1 MSFIKSMS
9 LRYRIEML
17 SFIVV
22 MFLYQKYF
30 IDFTVVNNNMNDN
43 KPEWFALYT
52 KIQEK
57 TITPSENTR
66 FAEINARG
74 AE

>member
-9 LRYRIEML
+9 LRYRIVML

-30 IDFTVVNNNMNDN
+30 IDFTVVNNNMNDV
-43 KPEWFALYT
+43 KPEWFGLNT

-57 TITPSENTR
+57 TITPSESTR
-66 FAEINARG
+66 FAELNAQG
-74 AE
+74 AD

>member
-30 IDFTVVNNNMNDN
+30 IDFTVVNNNMNDV

-57 TITPSENTR
+57 TITPSESTR
-66 FAEINARG
+66 FAELYAQG
-74 AE
+74 AD